1 VDDYSDLAAEWSP
14 RVAVV
19 ATPFEGTVLKAL
31 YGQAFRAPNAYER
44 VYDNG
49 GRLGGSPRR
58 PGQRRLSILGNRD
71 LDPETITTWEV
82 IWDQAL
88 FGNTRMVVSL
98 YQYEIDDI
106 IAPINVRAGVLQY
119 QNLGEVR
126 SRGVEVM
133 IQTYLQNGIRGHVG
147 FSTLRAEDR
156 ETNRR
161 IENAPKYLGNLG
173 VSAPLFSDHLFASA
187 ELQVVSGR
195 KTLGGDELSTSY
207 NTNLV
212 LIYKPF
218 KWADATFGIYNLLDE
233 DQMVPSALEHT
244 NNGTDHLPLR
254 GRVFRGVIRAHF

>member
-1 VDDYSDLAAEWSP
+1 
-14 RVAVV
+14 V
-19 ATPFEGTVLKAL
+19 ATPLEGTVLKVL

-49 GRLGGSPRR
+49 GLLGRVVSCRR
-58 PGQRRLSILGNRD
+58 GCGAARLSILGNLD
-71 LDPETITTWEV
+71 LEPETITTWEA

-106 IAPINVRAGVLQY
+106 IAPTTVQADVLQY
-119 QNLGEVR
+119 QNLGKVR

-133 IQTYLQNGIRGHVG
+133 VQTRLKNGIWGHVG
-147 FSTLRAEDR
+147 FSALRAEDR
-156 ETNRR
+156 ETGTR
-161 IENAPKYLGNLG
+161 IENSPKYLGNLG
-173 VSAPLFSDHLFASA
+173 VSVPLFADRVFASS

-218 KWADATFGIYNLLDE
+218 KWLDATFGIYNLFDE
-233 DQMVPSALEHT
+233 NQRVPAALEHT
-244 NNGTDHLPLR
+244 NNGTDNLPLR
-254 GRVFRGVIRAHF
+254 GRAYRGVIRARY